1 MLCRKKD
8 EGPEGAL
15 YAMKTLR
22 KQALVKRNQ
31 LEHTATERNI
41 LQNIQHP
48 FLVNMKFAFQVPRER
63 ESERASERERGRLR
77 ERKPLLLPSEVP
89 PFLLWH
95 GRGGA
100 G

>member
-8 EGPEGAL
+8 EGPTGTL

-31 LEHTATERNI
+31 LLHTQTERNI

-48 FLVNMKFAFQVPRER
+48 FLVNLKFAFQTGDKLYMVRREG
-63 ESERASERERGRLR
+63 GRR
-77 ERKPLLLPSEVP
+77 
-89 PFLLWH
+89 
-95 GRGGA
+95 
-100 G
+100 